1 MLGSAFT
8 NLMSGSKFK
17 ITEFNRTGRPLFLE
31 NNAVAIDATS
41 PSGFEPIFYKKKF
54 DYIVNAIGMI
64 KQIIDENDPASLES
78 AYKVNSDFPSF
89 LNMYSKETGA
99 KVIQI
104 GTDCVYSGLKGKYTE
119 SDFFDPSDVYG
130 KSKAEGENASPNT
143 MILRCSIIGKELNRN
158 KSLLSWLLNQK
169 YGATVSGYTDH
180 YWNGLTTLAF
190 SKIVLGIIEKNIF
203 SKGVSHLVPSNS
215 LNKYQLLVSI
225 ANTFGRSDINIR
237 EFKTGKVVDRTLSTD
252 SFSQNQEFWHLGGY
266 EAIPT
271 INEMINNYASWVGL
285 NISKIQ

>member
-1 MLGSAFT
+1 MKGNIYPCFWFDGKAKEAAELYCSLFP
-8 NLMSGSKFK
+8 NSK
-17 ITEFNRTGRPLFLE
+17 IT
-31 NNAVAIDATS
+31 
-41 PSGFEPIFYKKKF
+41 
-54 DYIVNAIGMI
+54 
-64 KQIIDENDPASLES
+64 
-78 AYKVNSDFPSF
+78 SD
-89 LNMYSKETGA
+89 
-99 KVIQI
+99 
-104 GTDCVYSGLKGKYTE
+104 SGLT
-119 SDFFDPSDVYG
+119 VYF
-130 KSKAEGENASPNT
+130 
-143 MILRCSIIGKELNRN
+143 ELNGQTFMG
-158 KSLLSWLLNQK
+158 LNGGPMFK
-169 YGATVSGYTDH
+169 PTEAVSYTINCESQEEIDH

-203 SKGVSHLVPSNS
+203 SKGVSHLVPSNT